1 MFLSAGSLKD
11 VLPLVEE
18 MTRGPGKSLVRTAA
32 LVDSTLLA
40 LGALLARRGVGAF
53 SVLVLAEWM
62 SVGDEAFR
70 QKAEARLMR
79 FIENAGILVFAI
91 RRARLES
98 RVEEWKRAGRATVAG
113 EAASSS
119 TDYSD
124 RYRDAAPSD
133 SHEVVVIDGAPRS
146 DEADPADDRA
156 RAARAEAGLR
166 DTWMPRIDAAQRSA
180 IAAAGGVVN
189 APYLRDDL
197 RITILSALVAAVAV
211 PVGSFFAILAVLAL
225 L

>member
-53 SVLVLAEWM
+53 SVLVLALGA
-62 SVGDEAFR
+62 VFG
-70 QKAEARLMR
+70 
-79 FIENAGILVFAI
+79 AGILVFAI

-166 DTWMPRIDAAQRSA
+166 DTGMPRIDAAQRSA

>member
-53 SVLVLAEWM
+53 SVLVLALGA
-62 SVGDEAFR
+62 VFGV
-70 QKAEARLMR
+70 
-79 FIENAGILVFAI
+79 GILVFAI

-98 RVEEWKRAGRATVAG
+98 RVEQWKRAGRATVAG

-119 TDYSD
+119 TDCSD

>member
-53 SVLVLAEWM
+53 SVLVLALGA
-62 SVGDEAFR
+62 VFG
-70 QKAEARLMR
+70 
-79 FIENAGILVFAI
+79 AGILVFAI

-98 RVEEWKRAGRATVAG
+98 RVEEWKRAGQSTVAG

>member
-40 LGALLARRGVGAF
+40 LGALLARRGVGTF
-53 SVLVLAEWM
+53 SVLVLALGA
-62 SVGDEAFR
+62 VFG
-70 QKAEARLMR
+70 
-79 FIENAGILVFAI
+79 AGILVFAI

-98 RVEEWKRAGRATVAG
+98 RVEQWKRAGRATVAG

-156 RAARAEAGLR
+156 RAAWAEAGLR

>member
-53 SVLVLAEWM
+53 SVLVLALGA
-62 SVGDEAFR
+62 VFG
-70 QKAEARLMR
+70 
-79 FIENAGILVFAI
+79 AGILVFAI

-98 RVEEWKRAGRATVAG
+98 RVEQWKRTGRATVAG

>member
-53 SVLVLAEWM
+53 SVLVLALGA
-62 SVGDEAFR
+62 VFG
-70 QKAEARLMR
+70 
-79 FIENAGILVFAI
+79 AGILVFAI

-133 SHEVVVIDGAPRS
+133 SHEVVVINGAPRS

-156 RAARAEAGLR
+156 RAARGAEAGLR

>member
-53 SVLVLAEWM
+53 SVLVLALGA
-62 SVGDEAFR
+62 VFG
-70 QKAEARLMR
+70 
-79 FIENAGILVFAI
+79 AGILVFAI

-98 RVEEWKRAGRATVAG
+98 RVEQWKRAGRATVAG

>member
-53 SVLVLAEWM
+53 SVLVLALGA
-62 SVGDEAFR
+62 VFG
-70 QKAEARLMR
+70 
-79 FIENAGILVFAI
+79 AGILVFAI

-156 RAARAEAGLR
+156 RAARAEAGQR

>member
-53 SVLVLAEWM
+53 SVLVLALGA
-62 SVGDEAFR
+62 VFG
-70 QKAEARLMR
+70 
-79 FIENAGILVFAI
+79 AGILVFAI

-124 RYRDAAPSD
+124 RYRGAAPSD

-146 DEADPADDRA
+146 DEADPADDRE

-211 PVGSFFAILAVLAL
+211 PVGSFFAVLAVLAL

>member
-53 SVLVLAEWM
+53 SVLVLALGA
-62 SVGDEAFR
+62 VFG
-70 QKAEARLMR
+70 
-79 FIENAGILVFAI
+79 AGILVFAI

-98 RVEEWKRAGRATVAG
+98 RVEQWKRAGRATVAG

-124 RYRDAAPSD
+124 RYRDAEPSD

>member
-53 SVLVLAEWM
+53 PVLVLALGA
-62 SVGDEAFR
+62 VFG
-70 QKAEARLMR
+70 
-79 FIENAGILVFAI
+79 AGILVFAI

>member
-53 SVLVLAEWM
+53 SVLVLALGA
-62 SVGDEAFR
+62 VFGV
-70 QKAEARLMR
+70 
-79 FIENAGILVFAI
+79 GILVFAI

-98 RVEEWKRAGRATVAG
+98 RVEQWKRAGRATVAG

-156 RAARAEAGLR
+156 RAARAEAGPR

>member
-53 SVLVLAEWM
+53 SVLVLALGG
-62 SVGDEAFR
+62 VFG
-70 QKAEARLMR
+70 
-79 FIENAGILVFAI
+79 AGILVFAI

-98 RVEEWKRAGRATVAG
+98 RVEEWKRARRATVAG

>member
-53 SVLVLAEWM
+53 SVLVLALGA
-62 SVGDEAFR
+62 VFGV
-70 QKAEARLMR
+70 
-79 FIENAGILVFAI
+79 GILVFAI

-98 RVEEWKRAGRATVAG
+98 RVEQWKRAGRATVAG

>member
-53 SVLVLAEWM
+53 SVLVLALGA
-62 SVGDEAFR
+62 VFG
-70 QKAEARLMR
+70 
-79 FIENAGILVFAI
+79 AGILVFAI
-91 RRARLES
+91 RRARVES
-98 RVEEWKRAGRATVAG
+98 RVEQWKRAGRATVAG

>member
-53 SVLVLAEWM
+53 SVLVLALGA
-62 SVGDEAFR
+62 VFG
-70 QKAEARLMR
+70 
-79 FIENAGILVFAI
+79 AGILVFAI

-124 RYRDAAPSD
+124 RYRDAAPTD

>member
-53 SVLVLAEWM
+53 PVLVLALGA
-62 SVGDEAFR
+62 VFG
-70 QKAEARLMR
+70 
-79 FIENAGILVFAI
+79 AGTLVFAI

-98 RVEEWKRAGRATVAG
+98 RVEEWKRAEQSTVAG

-197 RITILSALVAAVAV
+197 RITILSVLVAAVAV

>member
-53 SVLVLAEWM
+53 SVLVLALGA
-62 SVGDEAFR
+62 VFG
-70 QKAEARLMR
+70 
-79 FIENAGILVFAI
+79 AGILVFAI

-98 RVEEWKRAGRATVAG
+98 RVEQWKRARRATVAG

>member
-53 SVLVLAEWM
+53 SVLVLALGA
-62 SVGDEAFR
+62 VFG
-70 QKAEARLMR
+70 
-79 FIENAGILVFAI
+79 AGILVFAI

-124 RYRDAAPSD
+124 RYPDAAPSD

>member
-53 SVLVLAEWM
+53 PVLVLALGA
-62 SVGDEAFR
+62 VFG
-70 QKAEARLMR
+70 
-79 FIENAGILVFAI
+79 AGTLVFAI
-91 RRARLES
+91 RRALVES
-98 RVEEWKRAGRATVAG
+98 RVEEWKRAEQSTVAG

-197 RITILSALVAAVAV
+197 RITILSVLVAAVAV

>member
-53 SVLVLAEWM
+53 SVLVLALGA
-62 SVGDEAFR
+62 VFG
-70 QKAEARLMR
+70 
-79 FIENAGILVFAI
+79 AGILVFAI

-98 RVEEWKRAGRATVAG
+98 RVEQWKKAGRATVAG

-124 RYRDAAPSD
+124 RYRDAEPSD

>member
-53 SVLVLAEWM
+53 SVHVLAPGA
-62 SVGDEAFR
+62 VFG
-70 QKAEARLMR
+70 
-79 FIENAGILVFAI
+79 AGIHVFAI

>member
-53 SVLVLAEWM
+53 SVLVLALGA
-62 SVGDEAFR
+62 VFGV
-70 QKAEARLMR
+70 
-79 FIENAGILVFAI
+79 GILVFAI

-98 RVEEWKRAGRATVAG
+98 RVEQWKRAGQATVAG

-124 RYRDAAPSD
+124 RYR
-133 SHEVVVIDGAPRS
+133 
-146 DEADPADDRA
+146 
-156 RAARAEAGLR
+156 
-166 DTWMPRIDAAQRSA
+166 DAAQRSA

>member
-53 SVLVLAEWM
+53 SVLVLALGA
-62 SVGDEAFR
+62 VFG
-70 QKAEARLMR
+70 
-79 FIENAGILVFAI
+79 AGILVFAI

-98 RVEEWKRAGRATVAG
+98 RVEEWKRAEQYTVAG

>member
-40 LGALLARRGVGAF
+40 LGALLARRGIGAF
-53 SVLVLAEWM
+53 SVLVLALGA
-62 SVGDEAFR
+62 VFG
-70 QKAEARLMR
+70 
-79 FIENAGILVFAI
+79 AGILVFAI

-98 RVEEWKRAGRATVAG
+98 RVEQWKRAGRATVAG

>member
-53 SVLVLAEWM
+53 SVLVLALGA
-62 SVGDEAFR
+62 VFG
-70 QKAEARLMR
+70 
-79 FIENAGILVFAI
+79 AGILVFAI

-133 SHEVVVIDGAPRS
+133 SHEVVVINGAPRS

>member
-53 SVLVLAEWM
+53 SVLVLALGA
-62 SVGDEAFR
+62 VFG
-70 QKAEARLMR
+70 
-79 FIENAGILVFAI
+79 AGILVFAI

-98 RVEEWKRAGRATVAG
+98 RVEQWKRAGRATVAG

-124 RYRDAAPSD
+124 RYRDAAPSY
-133 SHEVVVIDGAPRS
+133 SPLFVVLAGAPRS
-146 DEADPADDRA
+146 AAADPAAARA

>member
-53 SVLVLAEWM
+53 SVLVLALGA
-62 SVGDEAFR
+62 VFG
-70 QKAEARLMR
+70 
-79 FIENAGILVFAI
+79 AGILVFAI

-98 RVEEWKRAGRATVAG
+98 RVEEWKRAGWATVAG

>member
-53 SVLVLAEWM
+53 SVLVLALGA
-62 SVGDEAFR
+62 VFG
-70 QKAEARLMR
+70 
-79 FIENAGILVFAI
+79 AGILVFAI

-124 RYRDAAPSD
+124 RYRDAATSD

>member
-53 SVLVLAEWM
+53 SVLVLALGA
-62 SVGDEAFR
+62 VFG
-70 QKAEARLMR
+70 
-79 FIENAGILVFAI
+79 AGILVFAI

-98 RVEEWKRAGRATVAG
+98 RVEQWKKAGRATVAG

>member
-53 SVLVLAEWM
+53 SVLVLALGA
-62 SVGDEAFR
+62 VFG
-70 QKAEARLMR
+70 
-79 FIENAGILVFAI
+79 AGILVFAI

-98 RVEEWKRAGRATVAG
+98 RVEEWKRAERATVAG

>member
-53 SVLVLAEWM
+53 SVLVLALGA
-62 SVGDEAFR
+62 VFG
-70 QKAEARLMR
+70 
-79 FIENAGILVFAI
+79 AGILVFAI

-98 RVEEWKRAGRATVAG
+98 RVEQWKRAGRATVAG

-180 IAAAGGVVN
+180 IAAAGGVIN

>member
-53 SVLVLAEWM
+53 SVLVLALGA
-62 SVGDEAFR
+62 VFG
-70 QKAEARLMR
+70 
-79 FIENAGILVFAI
+79 AGILVFAI

-180 IAAAGGVVN
+180 IAAAGGGVN

>member
-53 SVLVLAEWM
+53 PVLVLALGA
-62 SVGDEAFR
+62 VFG
-70 QKAEARLMR
+70 
-79 FIENAGILVFAI
+79 AGTLVFAI

-98 RVEEWKRAGRATVAG
+98 RVEEWKRAEQSTVAG

-119 TDYSD
+119 TDSSD
-124 RYRDAAPSD
+124 RSRDAAPSA
-133 SHEVVVIDGAPRS
+133 SHEVGVIDGAPRS
-146 DEADPADDRA
+146 DEAEPADARA

>member
-53 SVLVLAEWM
+53 PVLVLALGA
-62 SVGDEAFR
+62 VFG
-70 QKAEARLMR
+70 
-79 FIENAGILVFAI
+79 AGTLVFAI

>member
-53 SVLVLAEWM
+53 SVLVLALGA
-62 SVGDEAFR
+62 VFG
-70 QKAEARLMR
+70 
-79 FIENAGILVFAI
+79 AGILVFAI

-197 RITILSALVAAVAV
+197 RITILSALVEAVDV

>member
-32 LVDSTLLA
+32 LVDSILLA

-53 SVLVLAEWM
+53 SVLVLALGA
-62 SVGDEAFR
+62 VFGV
-70 QKAEARLMR
+70 
-79 FIENAGILVFAI
+79 GILVFAI

>member
-53 SVLVLAEWM
+53 PVLVLALGA
-62 SVGDEAFR
+62 VFG
-70 QKAEARLMR
+70 
-79 FIENAGILVFAI
+79 AGILVFAI

-98 RVEEWKRAGRATVAG
+98 RVEQWKRAGRATVAG

>member
-53 SVLVLAEWM
+53 PVLVLALGA
-62 SVGDEAFR
+62 VFG
-70 QKAEARLMR
+70 
-79 FIENAGILVFAI
+79 AGILVFAI

-156 RAARAEAGLR
+156 RAVRAEAGLR

>member
-53 SVLVLAEWM
+53 SVLVLALGA
-62 SVGDEAFR
+62 VFG
-70 QKAEARLMR
+70 
-79 FIENAGILVFAI
+79 AGILVFAI

-98 RVEEWKRAGRATVAG
+98 RVEQWKRAGRATVAG

-133 SHEVVVIDGAPRS
+133 SHEVVVIDGAPCS